1 MDMRQIEFF
10 VAVAEERNFTR
21 AAELTYVTQSGLSS
35 SIRGLERELGIQ
47 LFERGARA
55 VALTAGGQRLLP
67 RARRM
72 LADARAVHRE
82 LKLEKDGLTGTLRVG
97 AEQCLGDLV
106 DLPDLLA
113 AFQGRYPAVSLF
125 FEQSGSGQLLDQ
137 LARGE
142 LDVAL
147 VAQPVHGRPSSAA
160 RGIRSVELRREPFVV
175 LSAPDHPLAGAGEL
189 DWPMLEPHAFVDF
202 APGWTA
208 RGIVDEELE
217 HRRIARRSA
226 ATVNDVHIL
235 LDLVRRGIGL
245 AMVPRSIAAKPD
257 AEGLARR
264 VLPDPQPE
272 WVVHLVS
279 VGDEGPTRRFAELL
293 VPADDARSLRDDVR
307 SVVGPDVEPGADTVA
322 LAGATA
328 IGHGDHERS
337 RS

>member
-35 SIRGLERELGIQ
+35 SIRGLERELGVQ
-47 LFERGARA
+47 LFDRGARA

-72 LADARAVHRE
+72 LADARALHQE
-82 LKLEKDGLTGTLRVG
+82 LKLAKDALAGTLRVG

-113 AFQGRYPAVSLF
+113 AFQNRHPAVSLF
-125 FEQSGSGQLLDQ
+125 FAQSGSGQLLDQ

-142 LDVAL
+142 LDVVLA
-147 VAQPVHGRPSSAA
+147 AQPVHGRPGSTA

-175 LSAPDHPLAGAGEL
+175 LCAPGHPLAEVGEL

-257 AEGLARR
+257 AAGLVRQS
-264 VLPDPQPE
+264 LPDPQPE

-293 VPADDARSLRDDVR
+293 VPADDARSLRHDVQ
-307 SVVGPDVEPGADTVA
+307 SGPDPLP